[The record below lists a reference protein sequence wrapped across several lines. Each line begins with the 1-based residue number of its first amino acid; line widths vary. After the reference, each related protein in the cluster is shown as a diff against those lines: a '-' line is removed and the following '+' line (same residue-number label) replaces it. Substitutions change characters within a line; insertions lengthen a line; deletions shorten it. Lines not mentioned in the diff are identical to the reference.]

1 MIYLGRKQGGK
12 GPVSPYFIC
21 HLTKEIGA
29 VVHTTHS
36 HTEEEEQAQSRF
48 AGTKP
53 GHPSG
58 AVSLHLLSAQ

>member
-1 MIYLGRKQGGK
+1 MTYLGRKQGGK
-12 GPVSPYFIC
+12 GPVSPHFTC

-29 VVHTTHS
+29 VAHTHS
-36 HTEEEEQAQSRF
+36 HAEGEKRAQSRL

-53 GHPSG
+53 GHPLG